1 MSENVFKSKET
12 KPDEEMI
19 RGTLGANYAQLENLR
34 QFLKDEIGE
43 TTEEWKYYG
52 QKLGWTLKTFLKK
65 RNLFFIGMY
74 EGYFNI
80 AFVFGDKAVNRV
92 LDSEIDPSLKKELAE
107 ARKYAEGRGISIKV
121 DNPDCL
127 DDIEEL
133 IRIKVSP

>member
-1 MSENVFKSKET
+1 
-12 KPDEEMI
+12 MI
-19 RGTLGANYAQLENLR
+19 REILGANYAHLENLR
-34 QFLKDEIGE
+34 RFLKEEIGD
-43 TTEEWKYYG
+43 TIEEWKYYG

-92 LDSEIDPSLKKELAE
+92 FDSDVDPSLKKELEE
-107 ARKYAEGRGISIKV
+107 ARKYAEGRGIRIKV

-133 IRIKVSP
+133 IKIKVSH